1 MGAVGDKRWLL
12 RVALDNKL
20 LPARAPAA
28 LGGGTGTPGDAW
40 AQPESTQGPQGHGG
54 LGTEDGLGQPEGTEG
69 WLTEPEGTAVPCI
82 PSAVWPTP
90 AASRARGSPS
100 PLPPPPWSSL
110 RTHRARGQPPGARA
124 APGDNRDPAKQ
135 GRRPPASAQMAPSQI
150 PGVPIPHPASLPPR
164 ARTIPSSLWLC
175 SHLAAAPPS
184 SKEGAGPAP
193 CQGAGRTRNGSR
205 GQPAPSPGTSAS
217 PSTTVSL
224 SLLCSDA
231 N

>member
-1 MGAVGDKRWLL
+1 MV
-12 RVALDNKL
+12 NKL

-28 LGGGTGTPGDAW
+28 LGGGTGTLGDAW
-40 AQPESTQGPQGHGG
+40 AQPESTQGPQGQGG
-54 LGTEDGLGQPEGTEG
+54 LGQSKGTEG
-69 WLTEPEGTAVPCI
+69 WLTELERTAMPCV

-110 RTHRARGQPPGARA
+110 RTHRAQGQPPGARA
-124 APGDNRDPAKQ
+124 ATGDQDPAKQ

-150 PGVPIPHPASLPPR
+150 PGVPIPHPTSLPPR
-164 ARTIPSSLWLC
+164 ARTTPSGLWLR

-193 CQGAGRTRNGSR
+193 CQGAGRTCNGSQ